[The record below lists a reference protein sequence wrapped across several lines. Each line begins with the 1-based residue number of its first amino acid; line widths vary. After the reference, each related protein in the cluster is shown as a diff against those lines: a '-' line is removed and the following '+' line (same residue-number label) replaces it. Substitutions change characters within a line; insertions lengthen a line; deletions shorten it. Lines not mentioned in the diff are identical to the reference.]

1 MPPAV
6 VETGPDREWLTKGV
20 EGQTGQLEATIGRKS
35 LNALADADKW
45 LATLQ
50 RPGLVSQIAAAP
62 RYEPAS

>member
-45 LATLQ
+45 LAMLE
-50 RPGLVSQIAAAP
+50 RPGL
-62 RYEPAS
+62 R